1 MLETLG
7 VCYHPSTVPQ
17 PILQGITLRVKR
29 GEVCVI
35 FGSSGSGK
43 STLLEILSGLV
54 LPTKGFVQCGGK
66 RLLPLQLQQKIGLV
80 FQFPERHF
88 CGGTL
93 EEELNFGHEHNP
105 WVFREVLKQM
115 GLADLDL
122 AVNPRKL
129 SGGQQRRVAI
139 AVQLLRQPDFLLLD
153 EPLAGLDWSVRA
165 QMIAVISQLN
175 KNQGVIIV
183 THDLAEFEATA
194 DQILHI
200 EQGRLM
206 Y

>member
-7 VCYHPSTVPQ
+7 VCYHPATVPQ
-17 PILQGITLRVKR
+17 PILQGITLSVKQ
-29 GEVCVI
+29 GELCAI
-35 FGSSGSGK
+35 FGTSGSGK

-54 LPTKGFVQCGGK
+54 LPTKGHILCGGK
-66 RLLPLQLQQKIGLV
+66 RLLPIQLQQKIGLV

-88 CGGTL
+88 CGRTL
-93 EEELNFGHEHNP
+93 EEELNFGHDHNP
-105 WVFREVLKQM
+105 WALREVLRQM

-122 AVNPRKL
+122 TVNPRNL

-165 QMIAVISQLN
+165 QMVAVISQLR
-175 KNQGVIIV
+175 KYQGVIIV
-183 THDLAEFEATA
+183 THDRVEFEAKA
-194 DQILHI
+194 DQILHL
-200 EQGRLM
+200 EQGKLA
-206 Y
+206 

>member
-7 VCYHPSTVPQ
+7 VCYHPAMIPQ

-35 FGSSGSGK
+35 FGPSGSGK

-66 RLLPLQLQQKIGLV
+66 RLLPIQLQQKIGLV

-88 CGGTL
+88 CGRTL

-105 WVFREVLKQM
+105 WVLRDVLRQM

-122 AVNPRKL
+122 TVNPRNL

-165 QMIAVISQLN
+165 QMIAVISQL
-175 KNQGVIIV
+175 KMNQGVIIV
-183 THDLAEFEATA
+183 THDRVEFETKA

-200 EQGRLM
+200 EQGKLI
-206 Y
+206 

>member
-7 VCYHPSTVPQ
+7 VCYHPATIPQ
-17 PILQGITLRVKR
+17 PILQGITLQVKR

-35 FGSSGSGK
+35 FGPSGSGK

-54 LPTKGFVQCGGK
+54 LPTKGLVKCGGK
-66 RLLPLQLQQKIGLV
+66 PLLPIQLQQKIGLV

-88 CGGTL
+88 CGRTL
-93 EEELNFGHEHNP
+93 GEELNFGHEHNP
-105 WVFREVLKQM
+105 WIFREVLRQM
-115 GLADLDL
+115 ELAELDL
-122 AVNPRKL
+122 AANPRNL

-153 EPLAGLDWSVRA
+153 EPLAGLDWSIRA
-165 QMIAVISQLN
+165 QMVAAISQLN

-183 THDLAEFEATA
+183 THDRIEFETKA

-200 EQGRLM
+200 EQGRLI
-206 Y
+206 

>member
-1 MLETLG
+1 MLETLE
-7 VCYHPSTVPQ
+7 VCYHPATVPQ

-54 LPTKGFVQCGGK
+54 LPSKGFVQCGGK

-93 EEELNFGHEHNP
+93 EEELNFGHEHSP

-115 GLADLDL
+115 GLAGLDL

-165 QMIAVISQLN
+165 QMVAVISQLN

-183 THDLAEFEATA
+183 THDLAEFEAKA
-194 DQILHI
+194 NQILHI
-200 EQGRLM
+200 EKGRLI
-206 Y
+206 